1 MSRDVAEKDT
11 SEVVTFQ
18 PMSALPRTPYA
29 DIRLWR
35 NIGRYGPISDILHRR
50 KAVSFADREVA
61 GPARFI

>member
-18 PMSALPRTPYA
+18 PMSALPRTPNA

-35 NIGRYGPISDILHRR
+35 NIGRYGP
-50 KAVSFADREVA
+50 
-61 GPARFI
+61 

>member
-1 MSRDVAEKDT
+1 
-11 SEVVTFQ
+11 
-18 PMSALPRTPYA
+18 MSALPRTPNA